1 MSEDPWEDPILAEV
15 HAWREEM
22 MREAGGTIE
31 GLFELLRRDS
41 EKYRDRIVTLD
52 SKPAISLGKSKPNP

>member
-1 MSEDPWEDPILAEV
+1 MSEDPILDEV

-31 GLFELLRRDS
+31 GLFELLRREQ
-41 EKYRDRIVTLD
+41 EKYRDRLV
-52 SKPAISLGKSKPNP
+52 SFESNPAIPLGEKKLNP